1 MNTKELLKNNKE
13 EVHKFNQQIVPKVFI
28 ITVLT
33 LFIPII
39 SAIFSESM
47 RQNVPAYVLTMVTLL
62 GLLGL
67 SKIPKLKPYPLV
79 FVYIFG
85 LVVFALFLY
94 LSIVKFPT
102 CKCQLRNVQ
111 KWRNEIVQLWRF
123 SFELCFDYHHHLQ
136 TRFYLL
142 YDKIFQLF

>member
-1 MNTKELLKNNKE
+1 MG
-13 EVHKFNQQIVPKVFI
+13 
-28 ITVLT
+28 
-33 LFIPII
+33 FIPHFKDNLA
-39 SAIFSESM
+39 S
-47 RQNVPAYVLTMVTLL
+47 V
-62 GLLGL
+62 
-67 SKIPKLKPYPLV
+67 
-79 FVYIFG
+79 
-85 LVVFALFLY
+85 
-94 LSIVKFPT
+94 